1 MQMLTSFIRTVILLI
16 FIVAAVR
23 IMGKRQI
30 GQLQPAELVVT
41 ILLSE
46 MAATPMQDNDIPML
60 NTLIAIA
67 VLVGLEIII
76 STLSLHSVGFR
87 RLIQGNSI
95 ILIKNG
101 VLDQKQMKRLRYSI
115 DDLLEELRQKDVF
128 DISEVEYA
136 IAETDGSLSVLLKS
150 GRLPVTAEDMK
161 IKKPPSTLPVAII
174 TDGEV
179 IRSDMCECQFSEKE
193 INKALREVENEISDI
208 FLMTIDKAGNR
219 VIIRKDGKKNE

>member
-1 MQMLTSFIRTVILLI
+1 MLTSFIRTVILLV

-23 IMGKRQI
+23 LMGKRQI

-67 VLVGLEIII
+67 VLVGLEIVI
-76 STLSLHSVGFR
+76 SVLSLHSVRFR
-87 RLIQGNSI
+87 NLLQGNSI

-128 DISEVEYA
+128 DIADVEYA

-150 GRLPVTAEDMK
+150 EKQPVTAEDMK
-161 IKKPPSTLPVAII
+161 IKKAPSALPVAII
-174 TDGEV
+174 MDGEI
-179 IRSDMCECQFSEKE
+179 IRSDMRESQFSETE
-193 INKALREVENEISDI
+193 IRNALKGIKDEISDI
-208 FLMTIDKAGNR
+208 FLLTLDKAGNK
-219 VIIRKDGKKNE
+219 VVIRKEKTDE

>member
-1 MQMLTSFIRTVILLI
+1 MLTSFIRTVILLV

-76 STLSLHSVGFR
+76 STLSLHSV
-87 RLIQGNSI
+87 RLRNLLQGNSI
-95 ILIKNG
+95 ILIKDG
-101 VLDQKQMKRLRYSI
+101 VLDQKQMKRLRYTI

-128 DISEVEYA
+128 DISDVEYA
-136 IAETDGSLSVLLKS
+136 VAETDGSLSVLLKS
-150 GRLPVTAEDMK
+150 EKQPVTAQDMQK
-161 IKKPPSTLPVAII
+161 EKAPSAFPVAII
-174 TDGEV
+174 MDGEV
-179 IRSDMCECQFSEKE
+179 IRSDMCNSQFSEKE
-193 INKALREVENEISDI
+193 IRKALKGIKDDISDI
-208 FLMTIDKAGNR
+208 FLMTLDKAGNK
-219 VIIRKDGKKNE
+219 VIIRKDKADE

>member
-1 MQMLTSFIRTVILLI
+1 MLTTFIRTGILLI

-23 IMGKRQI
+23 LMGKRQI

-76 STLSLHSVGFR
+76 STLALKSTGLR
-87 RLIQGNSI
+87 TLLQGHSI
-95 ILIKNG
+95 IVIRHG
-101 VLDQKQMKRLRYSI
+101 IPDQKQLKRLRFTV
-115 DDLLEELRQKDVF
+115 DDLLEALRQKDVF

-150 GRLPVTAEDMK
+150 EKQPLCAQDISIKKEPQELPVTVIADGKRVASAMCDSILRKNEVEK
-161 IKKPPSTLPVAII
+161 AVKSTGLPV
-174 TDGEV
+174 
-179 IRSDMCECQFSEKE
+179 SE
-193 INKALREVENEISDI
+193 I
-208 FLMTIDKAGNR
+208 FLMTLDKNGRR
-219 VIIRKDGKKNE
+219 VVVKKEEKGE